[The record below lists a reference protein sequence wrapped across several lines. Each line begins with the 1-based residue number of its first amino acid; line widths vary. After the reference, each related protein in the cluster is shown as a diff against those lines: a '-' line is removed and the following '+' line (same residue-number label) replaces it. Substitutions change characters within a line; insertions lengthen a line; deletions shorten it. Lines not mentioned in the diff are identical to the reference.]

1 MHTGREGMAAMPYFD
16 DFDLGTVDILL
27 ISQYVYPYLPCHL
40 SQTTGMSLVAR
51 MRRCSLVLRSDKR
64 MIWDKASLNIS
75 HLGHSI
81 AECNTIHF
89 HTLLFL
95 LESALSSAHRCQRL
109 NWCVF
114 DHDDSLLTI
123 DLLVFILI
131 TQLLCPMYCQRQTF
145 EAECS

>member
-27 ISQYVYPYLPCHL
+27 ISQYVCPYLPFHPPRI
-40 SQTTGMSLVAR
+40 TGMSLGAR
-51 MRRCSLVLRSDKR
+51 MRRCSLVLPSDKQ
-64 MIWDKASLNIS
+64 MIWDKASLKMS
-75 HLGHSI
+75 HLGPSI

-95 LESALSSAHRCQRL
+95 LRSALSSAHRCQHL
-109 NWCVF
+109 DWCVF
-114 DHDDSLLTI
+114 DHDDSLLTTN
-123 DLLVFILI
+123 LLVFILI
-131 TQLLCPMYCQRQTF
+131 TQLLCPMYCPRQTF